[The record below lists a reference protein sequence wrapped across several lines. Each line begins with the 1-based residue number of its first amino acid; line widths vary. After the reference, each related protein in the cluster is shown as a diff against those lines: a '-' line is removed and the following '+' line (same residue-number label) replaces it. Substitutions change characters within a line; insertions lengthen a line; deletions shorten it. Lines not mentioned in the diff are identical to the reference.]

1 MAAHAFLSPSAAHRW
16 LHCTAA
22 PRIEAE
28 LPDNAGKAAAEGTL
42 AHAICEA
49 YVLAAHS
56 NFKCGLP
63 LEVDPKHAEIFF
75 RERNPGFGPTEHAVE
90 RLAFEYHVWEAHE
103 LYSPE
108 MLDHAAAYAAEVMR
122 VFGEVHEFCNDPEL
136 HVEVKTTLDDFLP
149 DGACFGTID
158 CCIIADQE
166 LHIIDFKYGKGVEV
180 SAEENPQMM
189 IYGCGALAE
198 YDGVYDI
205 KTVHLHIFQPRIGNY
220 SSWSIP
226 AAELWHWGNT
236 VLHKAALQALGKD
249 PDKLEAGTW
258 CKFCRAKAQC
268 KTLAKHCTDVSGE
281 CKGAELMSVEEV
293 AALLPKLKTIKEWAD
308 AVEEHALN
316 TALEG
321 TKVPGY
327 KLVEGRSLRKIV
339 DPEGFVN
346 TCVLNG
352 VDAAGLYKPKELL
365 TITGLEKVLGKKRF
379 AELSEGCVE
388 KPAGKPTLV
397 PESDKRKEI
406 SALKNALADDDFSEF
421 NN

>member
-56 NFKCGLP
+56 NYKCELP
-63 LEVDPKHAEIFF
+63 LKVDPEHAAIFF
-75 RERNPGFGPTEHAVE
+75 RERNADYPHANDE
-90 RLAFEYHVWEAHE
+90 GLPWESDD

-108 MLDHAAAYAAEVMR
+108 MLYYAAAYAAEVMR
-122 VFGEVHEFCNDPEL
+122 VYGEVHEYCNDPEL
-136 HVEVKTTLDDFLP
+136 HVEVKTHLDNFITVK
-149 DGACFGTID
+149 GMCFGTID
-158 CCIIADQE
+158 CCIIADKE

-189 IYGCGALAE
+189 IYGCGALDE
-198 YDGVYDI
+198 YQGFYDI
-205 KTVHLHIFQPRIGNY
+205 DTVHLHIFQPRIGNY
-220 SSWSIP
+220 SSWSVP

-236 VLHKAALQALGKD
+236 VLYKAALQAIGKN
-249 PDKLEAGTW
+249 PDKLEAGNW

-293 AALLPKLKTIKEWAD
+293 AALLPKLKTVKEWAD

-316 TALEG
+316 TALAGE
-321 TKVPGY
+321 KVPGY
-327 KLVEGRSLRKIV
+327 KLVEGRSLRKMV
-339 DPEGFVN
+339 DAEGFVN

-365 TITGLEKVLGKKRF
+365 TITNLEKLLGKKRF

-406 SALKNALADDDFSEF
+406 SALQNAMADDDFSEF
-421 NN
+421 TNN